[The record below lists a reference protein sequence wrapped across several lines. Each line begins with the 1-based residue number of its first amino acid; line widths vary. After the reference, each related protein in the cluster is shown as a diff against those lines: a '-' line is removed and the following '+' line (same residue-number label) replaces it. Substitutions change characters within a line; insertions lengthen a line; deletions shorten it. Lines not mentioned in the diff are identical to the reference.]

1 MQSGRMT
8 VATGVLGL
16 IGKAGTQADGYM
28 HIINGGDLQQMAA
41 QIEFLQ
47 GRGFDVGNSD
57 VYPAL
62 RSEEDLTK
70 ALRAIFESRVD
81 GWWNLED
88 QLTKR
93 GICTADEFVA
103 AFGKS

>member
-1 MQSGRMT
+1 MT
-8 VATGVLGL
+8 VAPEVSGL

-41 QIEFLQ
+41 QMQFLKR
-47 GRGFDVGNSD
+47 RGFDVANSD

-62 RSEEDLTK
+62 RSEENLTE
-70 ALRAIFESRVD
+70 ALRAIFESRVH

-93 GICTADEFVA
+93 GICTADEFMA
-103 AFGKS
+103 AFQKS